1 MLLLLLSH
9 FSHVRLL
16 ETPWTAAFQAPP
28 SMGFSRQY
36 WSEVPLLSPSDSI
49 GRFYINEYD
58 MVHALCLC
66 VSDMVCHESNI
77 SRFKKQQQ
85 QICIIIQKFIQVERK
100 LSHLSRNLCT
110 YTYTHI
116 QNRCSYEKRGSV
128 VTCIL

>member
-1 MLLLLLSH
+1 
-9 FSHVRLL
+9 
-16 ETPWTAAFQAPP
+16 
-28 SMGFSRQY
+28 
-36 WSEVPLLSPSDSI
+36 
-49 GRFYINEYD
+49 